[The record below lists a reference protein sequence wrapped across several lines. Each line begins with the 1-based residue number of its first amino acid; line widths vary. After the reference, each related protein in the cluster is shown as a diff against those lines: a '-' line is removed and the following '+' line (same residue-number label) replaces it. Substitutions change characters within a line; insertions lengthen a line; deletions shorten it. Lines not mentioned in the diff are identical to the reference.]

1 MRSVRSLACCECPD
15 TLGRRW
21 GRKLADDD
29 ASIVKTN
36 LMRDLVIA
44 LVAAIAGLYCT
55 GSTAQA
61 EEADGRRTFNIKDS
75 IEFSNV
81 LNPGRS
87 VSTWGDEHGAP
98 IYSPDN
104 RYFLLVTQ
112 RGKLSIN
119 ALEGTIWLFERQSIW
134 DYASGRS
141 TKKVVPKQLVIV
153 RATSNTPVIQD
164 VRWIDGSKKIA
175 FLGKNG
181 SPYQRLFIVDVMS
194 ASVEGVS
201 KEDLYAT
208 AYDIR
213 GNTIVYSALVE
224 QRVPTRLE
232 TQLVSVG
239 GESALGLFR
248 QNLPST
254 RDIDDVYLSQ
264 CPSSLHVRRNGKE
277 MANDF
282 DFNGNPLQLFS
293 PNLVLSPDEKSLITV
308 APMSKVPKAWEDY
321 VPLVEEFRLKAGA
334 TNGVAAIGARLES
347 HLKPEQYVIANLETG
362 SVSPLVDAPAGR
374 TLGYGHIPTDV
385 FWFED
390 SRHALLTNTY
400 LPIWD
405 STEPE
410 ITARRLQHPAVTIVD
425 VSTGEVQANVPL
437 QDTSSAK
444 QLYHIKAIS
453 WDGIQRMLVLR
464 YEGEGAADIAV
475 PAQEVYL
482 LRSDNWIRIQKVDL
496 HSSTAPETGVYLSI
510 CQDLNHPPMLCAR
523 VNGGKTQTIIWN
535 PNPQLENMDLGKA
548 SVYRWQDNNGRAWSG
563 VLLVPPGYNRGH
575 KYPLVIQT
583 HGYEA
588 EKFFV
593 DGYATTGSGG
603 RALAARGFVILQAD
617 ISLTNVSSPQ
627 EAPDQIAG
635 FEAAINHLVAE
646 GFVVRG
652 RVGIIG
658 FSRTCF
664 HVLYALT
671 HRPELFRAASITD
684 GVNFGYSEYMLRNST
699 QNLWYPREAEG
710 INGGTPFGDTL
721 LNWLRDSPNFNLD
734 KVQAPILISA
744 FEQGSLLSE
753 WETYSGLRKLGKPAA
768 MLWWSKEN
776 TPHQLVQPAQR
787 YASQQSAVDWF
798 DFWLN
803 DHEDLDSA
811 KADQYARWRELR
823 KMRQESPP

>member
-1 MRSVRSLACCECPD
+1 MGKNFLPAF
-15 TLGRRW
+15 
-21 GRKLADDD
+21 
-29 ASIVKTN
+29 
-36 LMRDLVIA
+36 VIA
-44 LVAAIAGLYCT
+44 INATVAGLH
-55 GSTAQA
+55 STVVTSWAA
-61 EEADGRRTFNIKDS
+61 PADQKHIFTVKDS
-75 IEFSNV
+75 IEISNV
-81 LNPGRS
+81 LNPARS
-87 VSTWGDEHGAP
+87 VSTWADEHASP

-112 RGKLSIN
+112 RGVLSLN
-119 ALEGTIWLFERQSIW
+119 ALESTIWLFERQSFL
-134 DYASGRS
+134 DYALGKSK
-141 TKKVVPKQLVIV
+141 TNPAPKKLLTFC
-153 RATSNTPVIQD
+153 ATSNTPVIED

-232 TQLVSVG
+232 THLVSVG
-239 GESALGLFR
+239 EESALDLVR

-277 MANDF
+277 TANDF

-308 APMSKVPKAWEDY
+308 AAISEVPKAWEDY
-321 VPLVEEFRLKAGA
+321 APLVEQFRLKAGA
-334 TNGVAAIGARLES
+334 TKGAAAIGARFES

-400 LPIWD
+400 LPIWN
-405 STEPE
+405 STQPE
-410 ITARRLQHPAVTIVD
+410 ITAQRLQRPAVTIVD
-425 VSTGEVQANVPL
+425 VSTRKVQANVPL

-453 WDGIQRMLVLR
+453 WDGTQRMLVLR

-482 LRSDNWIRIQKVDL
+482 LRSDNWIRIQKADL
-496 HSSTAPETGVYLSI
+496 HSSTASETGVDLSI

-523 VNGGKTQTIIWN
+523 VNRGKTQTIIWN

-548 SVYRWQDNNGRAWSG
+548 SVYRWQDSKGRPWSG

-617 ISLTNVSSPQ
+617 ISLANVSSPE

-635 FEAAINHLVAE
+635 FESAINQLVAE
-646 GFVVRG
+646 GIVVRG

-684 GVNFGYSEYMLRNST
+684 GVNFSYSEYMLRNSA
-699 QNLWYPREAEG
+699 QNLWYPHEAEG

-753 WETYSGLRKLGKPAA
+753 WETYSGLRKLRKPAA

-798 DFWLN
+798 DFWLKGE
-803 DHEDLDSA
+803 EDPDPD
-811 KADQYARWRELR
+811 KAEQYVRWRELR
-823 KMRQESPP
+823 KLQEENEKKSAPPAN